1 MRIHRAWF
9 SISGIVIMGIEAV
22 SSRPRAAA
30 RRTAARARRALRS
43 FFMRSSCCLHGVFRR
58 RSQPP

>member
-1 MRIHRAWF
+1 
-9 SISGIVIMGIEAV
+9 MGIEAV
-22 SSRPRAAA
+22 SNQPRAAA

-43 FFMRSSCCLHGVFRR
+43 FSMRSSCCLQAVFRR